1 MEELQGNSSSSRA
14 SRRFVPRNSA
24 MVAIHDDDAPFA
36 FGVVTNISPSG
47 ACVVT
52 TTPLPTGSNVFLK
65 VSFYRQPEMLETRAR
80 VIWSR
85 EDRLGNP
92 IQEPKNAFLFHG
104 VHFYSIS
111 TRQRSKLYQLLDSS
125 EFQVVFAPGS
135 GEFESLMNELS
146 DDLKRLGAK
155 FEKETGLSN

>member
-1 MEELQGNSSSSRA
+1 MAETQGNSSSARG
-14 SRRFVPRNSA
+14 SRRFAPRNSA
-24 MVAIHDDDAPFA
+24 MVAIHDEDAPFA
-36 FGVVTNISPSG
+36 YGVVTNISPSG

-52 TTPLPTGSNVFLK
+52 TTPLPTGSNVLLK

-80 VIWSR
+80 IIWSR

-92 IQEPKNAFLFHG
+92 IREPDDAFLFHG
-104 VHFYSIS
+104 VQFYGIS
-111 TRQRSKLYQLLDSS
+111 TRQRSKLHQLLDSS

-146 DDLKRLGAK
+146 DDLKQLGVK
-155 FEKETGLSN
+155 FEKETGVHE